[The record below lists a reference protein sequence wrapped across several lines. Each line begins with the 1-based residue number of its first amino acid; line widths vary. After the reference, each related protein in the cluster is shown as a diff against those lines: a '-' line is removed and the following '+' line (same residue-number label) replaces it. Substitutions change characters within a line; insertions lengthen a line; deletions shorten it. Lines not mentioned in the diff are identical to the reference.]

1 MKVMYHGKEIE
12 LDSTM
17 EKGKIELDKKT
28 EEEEELAKIDF
39 EDTVEISEKLL
50 EKIMQGEKNEE

>member
-1 MKVMYHGKEIE
+1 MKVIYHGKEIE

-28 EEEEELAKIDF
+28 EEEEFAKIDL

-50 EKIMQGEKNEE
+50 EKIMQGEKNEG